1 MLDKVRN
8 VQFHSWN
15 ISSSQNHSMRLLRS
29 WFNHLS
35 KLIFGVG
42 LYSSPFIIVL
52 EDCELNSK
60 VRIELLLPGNVTLCK
75 RQYKSQAAA
84 DYLYEDLWIEINFS
98 CSDAEVSNRRER
110 KISIF
115 NWQQQKKRTIF
126 YTFKVFSCNFD
137 SIDWTTSTT
146 IFKLKRIGSLSNHN
160 LI

>member
-15 ISSSQNHSMRLLRS
+15 ISSSQNHSVRLLRS

-75 RQYKSQAAA
+75 RQYKSQAALLTTFTKTFELRSILVA
-84 DYLYEDLWIEINFS
+84 VMQKYQI
-98 CSDAEVSNRRER
+98 AEKGKFR
-110 KISIF
+110 F
-115 NWQQQKKRTIF
+115 
-126 YTFKVFSCNFD
+126 
-137 SIDWTTSTT
+137 SIDN
-146 IFKLKRIGSLSNHN
+146 KKK
-160 LI
+160 

>member
-115 NWQQQKKRTIF
+115 NWQHKKYDHFLHFQSLFLQFRFYRLDHLHHHFQTQKNWVS
-126 YTFKVFSCNFD
+126 FKS
-137 SIDWTTSTT
+137 
-146 IFKLKRIGSLSNHN
+146 
-160 LI
+160 

>member
-75 RQYKSQAAA
+75 CQYKSQAAA

-115 NWQQQKKRTIF
+115 NWQQKKGPFFTLSKSFLAISILLIGPPPPP
-126 YTFKVFSCNFD
+126 FSNSKELGLFQ
-137 SIDWTTSTT
+137 IIT
-146 IFKLKRIGSLSNHN
+146 
-160 LI
+160 